1 MTIASSRVRRLFADL
16 RRRRVFRVTGA
27 YIVMAWIAIEVSN
40 TTFPLMD
47 LPEWTPRLVLIL
59 ALLGLPIAI
68 VLAWA
73 YDLTPDGVQRTD
85 SITTPDRW
93 RQAQH
98 VLAAAL
104 DLPEAERDA
113 YVRRAA
119 GSDVALYADVAALL
133 SAHDGPGVID
143 TPVMGW
149 LQPTDAVGPVMPA
162 EGRVVA
168 HYEIL
173 QELEGGGM
181 GVVYRA
187 RDRRLQRIV
196 ALKFLQPHLS
206 DDDEAKQR
214 LLAEAQAAAA
224 LDHPHVCT
232 LLEIGEA
239 DRHVFLAM
247 PFYDGET
254 LKHRLS
260 RGPLPLPEALDLA
273 VQAASGLAAAHAKGI
288 VHRDIKPGNLIITR
302 DGVLKILDFG
312 IAQLADAGV
321 PAGMKPGTA
330 AYMSPEQA
338 RGDTVDA
345 RTDVWSLGIVLYES
359 IAGRRPFNGADAAD
373 TRERRDADPI
383 SVHRAGVPSAV
394 DAVLRRALAH
404 DPAERYRS
412 GAELRDAFSALLR
425 DSAFAR
431 DADPRA
437 VGDAQ
442 PAELPPEGERRQ
454 ATVVLSTVGG
464 YAKLVESAPP
474 DELRSALARIRAA
487 AEELAER
494 FGGRVNSFEDDRIEL
509 LFGVPVSHE
518 DHCFRAIRAALEL
531 HERVRA
537 IDVHGTAQRTRLE
550 LHTGIDAGQ
559 LLAQPA
565 SDGRRF
571 CLIGGPTRTAARL
584 QANAG
589 ADELLITPACQR
601 MIGPFFDT
609 EPREPVALGDGT
621 FDTPH
626 RVLRLSGMRTRIEA
640 AQRVGLTRY
649 VGRDTELADLRDAL
663 AGARTGRG
671 QALVI
676 LGEAGV
682 GKSRLLHEFR
692 TAVAGSDITFLEGRC
707 ESYGSSV
714 AYLPFVDVLR
724 AAVSTQQKYPA
735 DDPLVIANA
744 IRTIG
749 RELDEMVP
757 LYLHLLSLTHPAH
770 VLPSHLHGEALSHS
784 LQEALAAVVTLMT
797 RAAPVVLQL
806 EDWHWADEASRA
818 ALKQILE
825 VGRSHPLFVIVTA
838 RPSAAYARELSSL
851 TLLPLEPLGTDM
863 SAAMLRTVLDANEV
877 PLELTERIHART
889 GGNPFFLEEVG
900 RTLLEEGAVR
910 VQRGVAV
917 VIGDARAL
925 HLPDTVEAVIRARL
939 DRLDRDTRDVARL
952 ASTVGREFER
962 RLLEQAMQGGGR
974 LPHALQTLKSAGLIQ
989 QVRVVPDAAYRF
1001 NHTLTQEVAYASL
1014 LERQRVEVHARVAD
1028 AIERVYAQRLEEHYD
1043 RLADHFSRAGSWSKA
1058 VHYGVRA
1065 ADRLSG
1071 LSAFSDA
1078 LEQLER
1084 CEEWVGRFE
1093 ADHDSRPVLVDV
1105 LLRQERLCETLGL
1118 RARQQQLIDRV
1129 IALLEGSDD
1138 HRLLAETYLRQGDL
1152 FTLLRRFAD
1161 AERVLLESLRL
1172 RRAIGD
1178 ADAVRNTLRS
1188 LGLMRWHDDRP
1199 KEAIVFIEETLA
1211 IDRQRGD
1218 HHALVGDL
1226 SNLGAVQ
1233 KSMGEL
1239 ESARATLEEA
1249 LAVFDRASASGSSA
1263 NLLRECYILH
1273 HLANVHRELGQV
1285 DAAVGYLERARTIT
1299 ERERLPIQVSY
1310 HFTSLAHVALQ
1321 QGRVEESLVFYRQA
1335 VDMGRRARY
1344 TPGLS
1349 QSLRILGEVLI
1360 GLGRD
1365 AEALPCL
1372 TEAADLFAQ
1381 LEDRVS
1387 EAGLWRAIARAHDR
1401 SGSAADSLSAWQRVA
1416 GLQPAGAD
1424 DEVQLEVRIGIALA
1438 AGRAGLP
1445 PDEARAAQ
1453 LAALEHAVRA
1463 GARVAQGRLLNNL
1476 GIMAWERAD
1485 YDEALERFDD
1495 AAALYRDLDD
1505 GRGLGLMLNSVA
1517 VTLKAMGR
1525 HEDARTRLEESLA
1538 VHRRAGNRLLEG
1550 HAFATLGDI
1559 ALEQGEAD
1567 RALWLFTESL
1577 GLREE
1582 VGDRLGEGW
1591 MHNRIAKAHIA
1602 LGAPHSAL
1610 QHADTARQIAHEL
1623 GDRELPLACA
1633 QLLPAANTASLE
1645 IPCPDSSSSAT
1656 PAH

>member
-1 MTIASSRVRRLFADL
+1 MSGVLSWLGRLVVTAL
-16 RRRRVFRVTGA
+16 RRPPSDDGGRTA
-27 YIVMAWIAIEVSN
+27 S
-40 TTFPLMD
+40 LMT
-47 LPEWTPRLVLIL
+47 PE
-59 ALLGLPIAI
+59 
-68 VLAWA
+68 
-73 YDLTPDGVQRTD
+73 
-85 SITTPDRW
+85 RW

-104 DLPEAERDA
+104 ELPESERTA

-119 GSDVALYADVAALL
+119 GSDAALRSDVVALLH
-133 SAHDGPGVID
+133 AHERQGVID
-143 TPVMGW
+143 TPALHW
-149 LQPTDAVGPVMPA
+149 LQTGVSGPATPA
-162 EGRVVA
+162 EGRVVG

-181 GVVYRA
+181 GVVCRA
-187 RDRRLQRIV
+187 RDRRLHRIV
-196 ALKFLQPHLS
+196 ALKFLPPHLS
-206 DDDEAKQR
+206 DDDDAKQR

-254 LKHRLS
+254 LKRRLS

-338 RGDTVDA
+338 RGDAVDA

-359 IAGRRPFNGADAAD
+359 IAGRRPFDGAEGTDA
-373 TRERRDADPI
+373 RERRDADPI
-383 SVHRAGVPSAV
+383 SVHCAGVPAAV

-437 VGDAQ
+437 VGDAR

-487 AEELAER
+487 AEELADR

-537 IDVHGTAQRTRLE
+537 IAVQGMQGTAQRTRLE
-550 LHTGIDAGQ
+550 LHTGVDAGQ

-565 SDGRRF
+565 PDGRRLR
-571 CLIGGPTRTAARL
+571 LIGGPTRAAARL

-609 EPREPVALGDGT
+609 EPREPLALGDGT

-663 AGARTGRG
+663 ASARTGRG

-692 TAVAGSDITFLEGRC
+692 AAVAGADITFLEGRC
-707 ESYGSSV
+707 QSYGSSV

-724 AAVSTQQKYPA
+724 AAVSTQQTHPA
-735 DDPLVIANA
+735 DDPLAIASA
-744 IRTIG
+744 IHTIG

-784 LQEALAAVVTLMT
+784 LQEALAGVVTLMT

-806 EDWHWADEASRA
+806 EDWHWADDASRA
-818 ALKQILE
+818 VLKQILE
-825 VGRSHPLFVIVTA
+825 VGRSHPLLVIVTA
-838 RPSAAYARELSSL
+838 RPSAADSRELSSL
-851 TLLPLEPLGTDM
+851 TLLPLEPLGTDT

-877 PLELTERIHART
+877 PLELAERIHART
-889 GGNPFFLEEVG
+889 GGNPFFIEEVG

-910 VQRGVAV
+910 VQRGVAIV
-917 VIGDARAL
+917 VGDPRAL

-939 DRLDRDTRDVARL
+939 DRLDRDTREVARL

-1065 ADRLSG
+1065 ADRLAG
-1071 LSAFSDA
+1071 LSAFPDA
-1078 LEQLER
+1078 FEQLER
-1084 CEEWVGRFE
+1084 CEEWIGRLE
-1093 ADHDSRPVLVDV
+1093 SGHDEHAVLVDV

-1129 IALLEGSDD
+1129 IVLLEGSDD
-1138 HRLLAETYLRQGDL
+1138 HRLLAEAYLRQGDL

-1239 ESARATLEEA
+1239 ERARATLEEA
-1249 LAVFDRASASGSSA
+1249 LDVFDRVSASGSTAS
-1263 NLLRECYILH
+1263 LLRECYILH
-1273 HLANVHRELGQV
+1273 NLANVHRELGQV
-1285 DAAVGYLERARTIT
+1285 DAAVEYLERARTIT

-1321 QGRVEESLVFYRQA
+1321 QGRVEDSLDLYRQA
-1335 VDMGRRARY
+1335 VEMGRRARY
-1344 TPGLS
+1344 SPGLS

-1372 TEAADLFAQ
+1372 TEAAGLFAQ

-1387 EAGLWRAIARAHDR
+1387 EAGLWRAIARAHER
-1401 SGSAADSLSAWQRVA
+1401 SGSAADALSAWQRVA

-1424 DEVQLEVRIGIALA
+1424 DAVQLEARIGIALA
-1438 AGRAGLP
+1438 ARRAGVP
-1445 PDEARAAQ
+1445 ADEARAAQ
-1453 LAALEHAVRA
+1453 LVALEHAVRA
-1463 GARVAQGRLLNNL
+1463 GARDAQGRLLNTL

-1495 AAALYRDLDD
+1495 AVTLYRDLND

-1525 HEDARTRLEESLA
+1525 HEAARARLEESLA

-1559 ALEQGEAD
+1559 ALEQDEAD

-1577 GLREE
+1577 ALREE
-1582 VGDRLGEGW
+1582 VGDRPGEGW
-1591 MHNRIAKAHIA
+1591 MHSRIAKAHIA

-1623 GDRELPLACA
+1623 GDRELLLACE